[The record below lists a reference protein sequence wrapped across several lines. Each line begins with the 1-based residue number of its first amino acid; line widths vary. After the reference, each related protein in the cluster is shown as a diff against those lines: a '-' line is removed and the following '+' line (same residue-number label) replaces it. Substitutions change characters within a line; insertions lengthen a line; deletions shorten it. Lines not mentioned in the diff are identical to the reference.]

1 MSAHTP
7 HISAWCILS
16 YCITLCHVNS
26 ITLKAR
32 TCTSTCVWIQYG
44 WRLEEKRERRR
55 DEKERKEKDKLTEK
69 KCTGTQE
76 HIKKEEAIDSKLG
89 SVSRPRSSSFNGSFM
104 FAGSSITYGRWI
116 GGKDPEE
123 VVCLGNEEVQRSEA
137 EKRWWEIV

>member
-1 MSAHTP
+1 MD
-7 HISAWCILS
+7 
-16 YCITLCHVNS
+16 
-26 ITLKAR
+26 
-32 TCTSTCVWIQYG
+32 
-44 WRLEEKRERRR
+44 EEKRERRR

-137 EKRWWEIV
+137 EKTKPDQTLRHSLQSLTLFFFLHKSGNAHGGKGG